1 METIPLY
8 TRELRSMAEFVR
20 KTLTTTGHPGVSDAV
35 ITHIAL
41 LVMAL
46 QTMSEII
53 TFMIGDAHPF
63 YTHERNMGLDASTLC
78 QPVDAGALA
87 DALRPENQ
95 THAFWHSPTL
105 EQTYWGLMLRCMLG
119 ADEETWR
126 HPLAAQVVAL
136 SIRFRMVGP
145 VAKRLLGLV
154 RDVVAKCDLKSND
167 LMTSV
172 RLRLLALLR
181 QPAADQPEVDIDP
194 TNAIPR
200 GLHNRQFAG
209 AVDRLP
215 PAIRREFKDIGSRME
230 RRYGKAAAG
239 AVLAAAELAGLR
251 VDAAY
256 AGAEE
261 VAADA
266 ASKTP
271 LRANMDC
278 GAMLSTQR
286 PLLQRL
292 DDILHYLDA
301 DDETRAYDRVLRKT
315 DLAVE
320 DIFFNLLNAAPEDEE
335 ED

>member
-1 METIPLY
+1 
-8 TRELRSMAEFVR
+8 MAEFI
-20 KTLTTTGHPGVSDAV
+20 KKALAEAAHPDVGDAV
-35 ITHIAL
+35 VTHIAL
-41 LVMAL
+41 LIMAL

-87 DALRPENQ
+87 DALKPENQ

-105 EQTYWGLMLRCMLG
+105 ERTYWGLMLRCMLG

-145 VAKRLLGLV
+145 VAKRLLGLL
-154 RDVVAKCDLKSND
+154 RDVVAKCALQSND
-167 LMTSV
+167 LLVSV

-181 QPAADQPEVDIDP
+181 QPAAARPDTDIDP

-215 PAIRREFKDIGSRME
+215 PTIQREFKDIGSAME
-230 RRYGKAAAG
+230 RAYGKAAAG
-239 AVLAAAELAGLR
+239 AVLAAATLAGLK

-256 AGAEE
+256 AGEE
-261 VAADA
+261 VQVDA

-320 DIFFNLLNAAPEDEE
+320 DIFFDLLNAAAPEDG